1 MPLSGVDKPVRVGG
15 PEREIEKS
23 IVVLHAEPSDDW
35 STIYLFLNSISEE
48 MVRQFPF
55 LNAAAYLYSIWTTT
69 PAQSRYMPDRIHY
82 SQTNVIK
89 LQL

>member
-35 STIYLFLNSISEE
+35 STIYLFPPSGYRLSPI
-48 MVRQFPF
+48 
-55 LNAAAYLYSIWTTT
+55 LKAAA
-69 PAQSRYMPDRIHY
+69 
-82 SQTNVIK
+82 
-89 LQL
+89 